1 MNKIQISE
9 NKTLKL
15 TNVLIAEA
23 DLAKA
28 PEMDLI
34 VTKMDNYLKSK
45 GAMPLGPV
53 IQKVHY
59 DVREDGAVDL
69 KVYFLRQA
77 NTFIRHTEAPYQ
89 MESVLRVPN
98 CIYAHFTGPEDK
110 LKLAYD
116 KIGVTAFE
124 EDILLTNDSY
134 TIFLDKQGEDLTADV
149 FMEKQADE

>member
-53 IQKVHY
+53 IQKVHWS
-59 DVREDGAVDL
+59 DD
-69 KVYFLRQA
+69 
-77 NTFIRHTEAPYQ
+77 
-89 MESVLRVPN
+89 
-98 CIYAHFTGPEDK
+98 
-110 LKLAYD
+110 
-116 KIGVTAFE
+116 
-124 EDILLTNDSY
+124 
-134 TIFLDKQGEDLTADV
+134 
-149 FMEKQADE
+149 